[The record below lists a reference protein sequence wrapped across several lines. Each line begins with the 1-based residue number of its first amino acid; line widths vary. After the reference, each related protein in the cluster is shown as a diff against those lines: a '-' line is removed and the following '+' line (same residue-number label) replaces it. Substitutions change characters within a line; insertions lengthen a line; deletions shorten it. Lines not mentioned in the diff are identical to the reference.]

1 MEALER
7 VFVPS
12 LPVDLRLTLAIHRR
26 GPGDP
31 TLRFSRDGSA
41 WRATRTPEGPATL
54 RLVPDRRAAGRPTA
68 DAGNPRRSIT
78 AIWAQAW
85 GPGAAWAIEQAPEL
99 VGADEEPAAV
109 DVFARLVAEVG
120 PPLLATLLARYH
132 AIRLCRTRRV
142 LEALVPAIIEQK
154 VTGDEARAAFV
165 ALVWRHGEP
174 APGPWEG
181 EGRAGEGAGRAG
193 AGAGRRPAPLRVPP
207 SPDVL
212 AGLPGYAY
220 HPLGLERRR
229 ADAIRFAAARAARV
243 EECTGLPLAE
253 AYARLRALPLV
264 GAWTAAEVG
273 LRAFGDPDAVSV
285 GDFHLAHTVC
295 WALAGEERGNDRR
308 MLELL
313 APYAGHRARVI
324 RLIEAGGVRAPRR
337 GPRMAP
343 RSIAGI

>member
-1 MEALER
+1 MEPLER
-7 VFVPS
+7 RFVPS
-12 LPVDLRLTLAIHRR
+12 VPVDLRLTLGIHRR

-41 WRATRTPEGPATL
+41 WRASRTPDGPVTL
-54 RLVPDRRAAGRPTA
+54 RLVPGGGTGVVAGGGAGGGAGAAIRV
-68 DAGNPRRSIT
+68 
-78 AIWAQAW
+78 QAW
-85 GPGAAWAIEQAPEL
+85 GPGAPWAIEQAPEL
-99 VGADEEPAAV
+99 VGATEDAGTVAA
-109 DVFARLVAEVG
+109 FAALVAVAG
-120 PPLLATLLARYH
+120 PPLLRTLLTRYH
-132 AIRLCRTRRV
+132 AIRMGRTRRV

-154 VTGDEARAAFV
+154 VTGDEARTAFV
-165 ALVWRHGEP
+165 GLVRRHGEP
-174 APGPWEG
+174 APGPWE
-181 EGRAGEGAGRAG
+181 AAGR
-193 AGAGRRPAPLRVPP
+193 PALLHVPP
-207 SPDVL
+207 APDVL

-229 ADAIRFAAARAARV
+229 ADAIRGAAAHAGRV
-243 EECTGLPLAE
+243 EECVDLPLTD

-264 GAWTAAEVG
+264 GPWTAAEVG

-285 GDFHLAHTVC
+285 GDFHLAHAIS
-295 WALAGEERGNDRR
+295 WALAGEERGSDER

-324 RLIEAGGVRAPRR
+324 RLVEAARIRAPRR

>member
-1 MEALER
+1 MEPLER
-7 VFVPS
+7 RIVLP
-12 LPVDLRLTLAIHRR
+12 LPVDLRGTLGIHRR

-41 WRATRTPEGPATL
+41 WRASHTPDGPVTL
-54 RLVPDRRAAGRPTA
+54 RLVPE
-68 DAGNPRRSIT
+68 GNALR
-78 AIWAQAW
+78 AQAW

-99 VGADEEPAAV
+99 VGAHEDPAAV
-109 DVFARLVAEVG
+109 AAFAALVAAAA
-120 PPLLATLLARYH
+120 PPHLVSLLPRYR
-132 AIRLCRTRRV
+132 AIRLGRTRRV

-165 ALVWRHGEP
+165 ALVRRHGEP
-174 APGPWEG
+174 APGPWDG
-181 EGRAGEGAGRAG
+181 EPGRPA
-193 AGAGRRPAPLRVPP
+193 RPAPLRVPP
-207 SPDVL
+207 SPEVL

-229 ADAIRFAAARAARV
+229 ADAIRFAAARSTRV
-243 EECTGLPLAE
+243 EECVDLPLAD

-264 GAWTAAEVG
+264 GPWTAAEVG
-273 LRAFGDPDAVSV
+273 LRALGDPDAVSV
-285 GDFHLAHTVC
+285 GDFHLAHAVC
-295 WALAGEERGNDRR
+295 WALAGEERGTDER

-324 RLIEAGGVRAPRR
+324 RLIEAGGIRARRR

-343 RSIAGI
+343 RSIAEI